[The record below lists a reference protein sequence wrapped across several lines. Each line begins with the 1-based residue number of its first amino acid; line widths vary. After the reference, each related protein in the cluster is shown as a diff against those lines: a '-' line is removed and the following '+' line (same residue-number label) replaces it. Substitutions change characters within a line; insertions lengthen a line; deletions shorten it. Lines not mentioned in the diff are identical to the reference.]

1 MTRHKMLSAEFLE
14 ANYDNVFDQYQ
25 KLLNSENYV
34 TRRQSLKLLGELLL
48 DRHNYSVMTK
58 YISSPGILQKNRN
71 HAIVKFTPLLKCSRK
86 DNNNFFLVDN
96 LKLMMNLLKER
107 ARNIQFE
114 AFHVFK
120 VH

>member
-71 HAIVKFTPLLKCSRK
+71 HSIVLFSVTKIILHNPLHNHEILATKK
-86 DNNNFFLVDN
+86 N
-96 LKLMMNLLKER
+96 L
-107 ARNIQFE
+107 NIFGCP
-114 AFHVFK
+114 AAL
-120 VH
+120 